1 MTKPVTGDA
10 EIRPGEKFAEDA
22 LAQTCEM
29 QRESIRKM
37 QTALDLQDS
46 ELWELRAARAL
57 LIQQLETANN
67 ARLERKTGWVAAMAA
82 ELTGKYLRQDDKDN
96 FVICLE
102 AEALERAKNLYA
114 ETEKQLGAA
123 K

>member
-1 MTKPVTGDA
+1 MT
-10 EIRPGEKFAEDA
+10 EDA

-46 ELWELRAARAL
+46 ELRELRAARAL

-82 ELTGKYLRQDDKDN
+82 EISSHSDNTALTIKQAVN
-96 FVICLE
+96 E
-102 AEALERAKNLYA
+102 AAAFYT
-114 ETEKQLGAA
+114 ETEKQLGGA